1 MCSQPGSWLDV
12 KAIDEAQWIAR
23 TFHIRTL
30 LFVHIAYKFDF
41 FFFVEWD
48 IFSMLCHLLWSWTHM
63 TPLADLSQQELEEKQ
78 SSCSVKSCESWPLYG
93 DSAPAMQVLQYIS
106 GLIQQVS
113 LASCFTSLTGE
124 AGQTESLL
132 SKVLRFQKLSA
143 WKNNVNLKK

>member
-1 MCSQPGSWLDV
+1 
-12 KAIDEAQWIAR
+12 
-23 TFHIRTL
+23 
-30 LFVHIAYKFDF
+30 
-41 FFFVEWD
+41 
-48 IFSMLCHLLWSWTHM
+48 M

-93 DSAPAMQVLQYIS
+93 DSLQVLQYIS

-143 WKNNVNLKK
+143 WKSNVNLKK

>member
-1 MCSQPGSWLDV
+1 
-12 KAIDEAQWIAR
+12 
-23 TFHIRTL
+23 
-30 LFVHIAYKFDF
+30 
-41 FFFVEWD
+41 
-48 IFSMLCHLLWSWTHM
+48 MLCHLLWSWTHM

-93 DSAPAMQVLQYIS
+93 DSAPTMQVLQYIS

-143 WKNNVNLKK
+143 WKSNVNLKK